1 MCDIFDKAVRRGKEL
16 GEILGARTASYQGA
30 VRLFQHGSSMEFVQS
45 IFPDL
50 PREDL
55 HKALEESRLP
65 Q

>member
-16 GEILGARTASYQGA
+16 GEKLGA